1 MLTRWYPKGGEQP
14 KHNDWQII
22 RAKVIAKTLVD
33 EEFETEHGQ
42 VTLVGN
48 MVAMEPDLV
57 YNVQAVKEFNDKFQK
72 TQYRVVYSQEIREFK
87 TKQQVD
93 DFLLMFLSPRQI
105 QSLYSVHENP
115 LEVIDS
121 KNVEELCKASG
132 IGKFTAES
140 IIERYESCKD
150 YGPTYGELG
159 KVGITKAMI
168 DKLIKHFKSADVV
181 LHYVKNNPYELAN
194 CVDGIG
200 FKKADDIA
208 LKNGIHKHDAKR
220 IKAFIIHVLHDIA
233 DSYGSTYVSYD
244 TILDKIDETLGTD
257 TPQNVI
263 DEVIDKLIDDKVLW
277 CKDTTYEDGTMET
290 KLALMKYYNIEKR
303 IAQNIQRLLKAP
315 NKVNLTQEQI
325 DASIK
330 AQEAKQGWDYT
341 ETQKYGVK
349 VIADNNVVVVRGYG
363 GTGKTSTVA
372 GLLACL
378 DEDYCFVQCALSG
391 KASVNLVNITGRE
404 GYTIHRLLGFQ
415 PGSGF
420 TVNKDNPLNVDMV
433 ILDEGSMVDIS
444 LAVNLLEAIPSGA
457 KLVILGDSNQLE
469 AIGAGNF
476 FLDLIDSEII
486 PVVTFDKIHRQG
498 AKSGIIP
505 FSIDVA
511 NGHCKYK
518 QNWQG
523 EEVLGELQD
532 LKMIGFNCSN
542 SQEPKPS
549 IDLIMRE
556 YKEMYNECKDISQI
570 TVVLPTNTRGTC
582 TQVVNKLIQDFVQP
596 KRRRGDSLEIGK
608 GQTKNEVFR
617 GDRILVLKNNYQLDI
632 YNGNVG
638 EVVSLDKENGKL
650 VVDIYGK
657 GEVELSGEALEH
669 LDLGYAVSSHK
680 CLTSD
685 TVIFTNKGIKTL
697 GELEPFPT
705 VSGDYV
711 EMQQNLK
718 VYNGT
723 YLETPSHFYNAGIN
737 KCLKF
742 TTKYGYTITTTMDH
756 YLNVERQGQILKLQ
770 AQDILP
776 TDQLLVSLNN
786 EIYGNNIQLPKEWL
800 APIKHDVRA
809 SVYKLPTTLTPTF
822 ARFLGFMTADGY
834 LTHSGF
840 SFGKQYKEVVVQFCK
855 DVEELF
861 GYKCL
866 HRIYH
871 IPTTIEGGLGM
882 WKIECGSRYIKEFLK
897 RIPGIQVHEKFVPD
911 IIKQTTK
918 ENQCEYLKALFEDG
932 SVGLN
937 NGVFDHVELYLKD
950 THIINDVA
958 LMLLNMGI
966 YTTRT
971 DYGRGGLTLYIY
983 KECASKFRDLIGFI
997 SNAKSERLRFELQHV
1012 ERRTHFTNINDKLQP
1027 IRNYML
1033 QQHKS
1038 QRNEKLYSRIK
1049 QSMLKQRTTLQ
1060 LLLDIK
1066 QFCLQENLDASYYCG
1081 FEHLLN
1087 PNILFQPITNITETE
1102 EQCYC
1107 ITMPET
1113 HQFIQNGF
1121 LGFNCQ
1127 GATIPYLIYCIDYT
1141 HYVMLC
1147 KEQVY
1152 TGITRG
1158 KKKASFIFETRA
1170 LSFAIKNSKVKHK
1183 QTFLYHFL
1191 VGDLNCE

>member
-1 MLTRWYPKGGEQP
+1 MTLSKNESIQQFKVQMLTRWYPKGGKQP

-48 MVAMEPDLV
+48 MVAMEPGLV

-220 IKAFIIHVLHDIA
+220 VKAFIIHALHEIA
-233 DSYGSTYVSYD
+233 DNYGSTYVSYD
-244 TILDKIDETLGTD
+244 TVLDKIDETLGTD

-330 AQEAKQGWDYT
+330 AQETKQGWDYT

-349 VIADNNVVVVRGYG
+349 VIADNNVVIIRGYG
-363 GTGKTSTVA
+363 GCVDCDTEYFNGYGWKRIADYEEGEKVLQYTEDGKAELVTPTQYVKLPQDYLVHFHTKYGTDQCLSLGHRVVYETSRGKLRILPFDQVLERHINNVSGFVGKFRTTFEYEGSGIDLTDAQIRVQVAVIADGYFGSGTNHCYLHCKKHRKKERLEKLLQDANIPYKYRYKEKTGYHAFTFYAPRREKEFSSYWYNCNKHQFEIVCNELPYWDGSQPSDTCTVCKNTTFYSCSKSTIDFAQFAYATLGKRCNIMVDDRKNSKTQKSVGYYFSVCDRNKVGIGGFSARDTHKKTPMKLYKTTDGYQYCFSVPSTMLVLRRNGKVFITGNTGKSSTVA

-378 DEDYCFVQCALSG
+378 DEDYRFVQCALSG

-420 TVNKDNPLNVDMV
+420 TVNKDNPLDVDMV

-617 GDRILVLKNNYQLDI
+617 GDRVLVLKNNYQLDI

-638 EVVSLDKENGKL
+638 EVVSIDKENGKL

-669 LDLGYAVSSHK
+669 LDLGYAVSGHK
-680 CLTSD
+680 
-685 TVIFTNKGIKTL
+685 
-697 GELEPFPT
+697 
-705 VSGDYV
+705 
-711 EMQQNLK
+711 
-718 VYNGT
+718 
-723 YLETPSHFYNAGIN
+723 
-737 KCLKF
+737 
-742 TTKYGYTITTTMDH
+742 
-756 YLNVERQGQILKLQ
+756 
-770 AQDILP
+770 
-776 TDQLLVSLNN
+776 
-786 EIYGNNIQLPKEWL
+786 
-800 APIKHDVRA
+800 
-809 SVYKLPTTLTPTF
+809 
-822 ARFLGFMTADGY
+822 
-834 LTHSGF
+834 
-840 SFGKQYKEVVVQFCK
+840 
-855 DVEELF
+855 
-861 GYKCL
+861 
-866 HRIYH
+866 
-871 IPTTIEGGLGM
+871 
-882 WKIECGSRYIKEFLK
+882 
-897 RIPGIQVHEKFVPD
+897 
-911 IIKQTTK
+911 
-918 ENQCEYLKALFEDG
+918 
-932 SVGLN
+932 
-937 NGVFDHVELYLKD
+937 
-950 THIINDVA
+950 
-958 LMLLNMGI
+958 
-966 YTTRT
+966 
-971 DYGRGGLTLYIY
+971 
-983 KECASKFRDLIGFI
+983 
-997 SNAKSERLRFELQHV
+997 
-1012 ERRTHFTNINDKLQP
+1012 
-1027 IRNYML
+1027 
-1033 QQHKS
+1033 
-1038 QRNEKLYSRIK
+1038 
-1049 QSMLKQRTTLQ
+1049 
-1060 LLLDIK
+1060 
-1066 QFCLQENLDASYYCG
+1066 
-1081 FEHLLN
+1081 
-1087 PNILFQPITNITETE
+1087 
-1102 EQCYC
+1102 
-1107 ITMPET
+1107 
-1113 HQFIQNGF
+1113 
-1121 LGFNCQ
+1121 CQ

-1170 LSFAIKNSKVKHK
+1170 
-1183 QTFLYHFL
+1183 
-1191 VGDLNCE
+1191 